1 MPFFSFDSPA
11 DLGLD
16 SNFSSLEVS
25 SVFDTAGTEYLANYS
40 DEFYADI
47 GINPNTLSTFTD
59 APISDFANINEWA
72 EVGSKAGD
80 ADWYDAFYGEDL
92 TTPSPVDD
100 PFEIARQAVEQD
112 LINNVPTELDILRE
126 LPFADQVKAIGSQ
139 IVTDFKIFGQ
149 DAVAAIQQIS
159 NFSPIINAVSSVFG
173 IPSPVAQIIQPIS
186 QAAGVATAVT
196 GTAGLVANPNTQS
209 IFTDPVVRSALY
221 ATVGLLA
228 PEAGRTIQQGLALYD
243 LGRATGAIPPP
254 TTSPSAVNTG
264 PLSGEAFNNLNT
276 PSILTDP
283 AARAALYAT
292 VGIIAPEAG
301 RAINT
306 GVALYDLSRS
316 AGAVTTPTTT
326 TPGTVTT
333 DATGLVILDE
343 AQTAQ
348 LERNISPIYRSS
360 AVDATNSLYVPI
372 TAEPGA
378 TFRELTVEETIK
390 LESFV
395 DPRYRSIIDLP
406 TDPAKR
412 ETYVQALETIQTT
425 TTALNEFDAYKSQ
438 TTADIL
444 KTSDDIYNI
453 NARLED
459 PTTTEQERILLEEQL
474 AGEYEKLAVSQSALE
489 QTNTAIGLVSTAREQ
504 AAVVVLSTEA
514 STVKS
519 AAPVGG
525 AVDQY
530 SMVKNANGTYS
541 VFDRATNTTVLTGLT
556 EQAAISQVQALGIT
570 APGITEKT
578 ATPVAVDGGDL
589 GEIVIT
595 ASRIVNP
602 PAGITTAETN
612 QARQQQTIREL
623 RNNAAQSGDWRVRLR
638 LAPNSNY
645 LYNAPSPGILSEL
658 KATDG
663 VIFPYTP
670 SIETAYIANYD
681 PYELT
686 HSNYRSY
693 FYKGS
698 HVDAINVR
706 GTFTAQDSKE
716 ADYLLAVIHF
726 FRSCTKMFYGK
737 DEQRGAPPPL
747 VYLNGYGDYQ
757 FSEHPCVVSQFNY
770 TLPPDVDY
778 IRAQNALTNN
788 TNLLNNR
795 LRNPIANN
803 PLAYSVNRLLNSKLV
818 QGALD
823 FRPTLVGTG
832 NLGISSPTYV
842 PTKMEISITL
852 LPIQSRSQ
860 ISNNFSVKEFANG
873 NLLKGGY
880 W

>member
-1 MPFFSFDSPA
+1 MPFFSFDSAA

-40 DEFYADI
+40 DQFYADI

-59 APISDFANINEWA
+59 APISDLADINEWA
-72 EVGSKAGD
+72 QIGSVAGD
-80 ADWYDAFYGEDL
+80 ADWYDAFKGEDL
-92 TTPSPVDD
+92 KSPSLVDD
-100 PFEIARQAVEQD
+100 PYEIERVRIEND
-112 LINNVPTELDILRE
+112 LILNDGPTEVDILRE
-126 LPFADQVKAIGSQ
+126 LPFADQVKAIGSR
-139 IVTDFKIFGQ
+139 IVTDFRIFGQ

-159 NFSPIINAVSSVFG
+159 KFSPIINAVSSAFG
-173 IPSPVAQIIQPIS
+173 ISSPVEKIIQPLN
-186 QAAGVATAVT
+186 QAAGVATVVT
-196 GTAGLVANPNTQS
+196 GTAGLVANPTSTS
-209 IFTDPVVRSALY
+209 IFTDPVVRAAL
-221 ATVGLLA
+221 TTVVGLA
-228 PEAGRTIQQGLALYD
+228 SPGAGRVISTGVALYD
-243 LGRATGAIPPP
+243 LGQAAGTATKPP
-254 TTSPSAVNTG
+254 TTGPSAVNTG

-283 AARAALYAT
+283 AARAALYAA
-292 VGIIAPEAG
+292 VGIVAPEAG
-301 RAINT
+301 RTIQQ
-306 GVALYDLSRS
+306 GLALYDLGR
-316 AGAVTTPTTT
+316 AVTTPTTT
-326 TPGTVTT
+326 TPGAVTT
-333 DATGLVILDE
+333 
-343 AQTAQ
+343 
-348 LERNISPIYRSS
+348 N
-360 AVDATNSLYVPI
+360 ATNSLYVPI
-372 TAEPGA
+372 VAEPGA

-390 LESFV
+390 LESFI
-395 DPRYRSIIDLP
+395 DPRYRSITDIP
-406 TDPAKR
+406 IDPAKR
-412 ETYVQALETIQTT
+412 ETYVQALQTVEST
-425 TTALNEFDAYKSQ
+425 TTALKEFDAYKSQ
-438 TTADIL
+438 TTTDIF
-444 KTSDDIYNI
+444 KTSDNIYNI
-453 NARLED
+453 SNQLED
-459 PTTTEQERILLEEQL
+459 PNLSVEQRAVLEQEL
-474 AGEYEKLAVSQSALE
+474 AGEYDKLAVSQSALE
-489 QTNTAIGLVSTAREQ
+489 QTNTAIGLVTTARDQ
-504 AAVVVLSTEA
+504 ATTVIVSTNATTVNSPAAVGG
-514 STVKS
+514 S
-519 AAPVGG
+519 AT
-525 AVDQY
+525 DQY
-530 SMVKNANGTYS
+530 SVVKSPNGTYS
-541 VFDRATNTTVLTGLT
+541 IFDRTTSTTVQSGLSA
-556 EQAAISQVQALGIT
+556 QAAITQIANLAIT
-570 APGITEKT
+570 TPGITEKT

-595 ASRIVNP
+595 ASRIVDP

-612 QARQQQTIREL
+612 QARQQQTVREL

-645 LYNAPSPGILSEL
+645 LYNAPSPGILSAL

-670 SIETAYIANYD
+670 SIETAYKANYD

-686 HSNYRSY
+686 HSNYRGY
-693 FYKGS
+693 FYKNS
-698 HVDAINVR
+698 YVDAVNVR

-726 FRSCTKMFYGK
+726 FRSCTKMFYGAN
-737 DEQRGAPPPL
+737 DNQRGAPPPL

-757 FSEHPCVVSQFNY
+757 FNEHPCVVNQFNY

-778 IRAQNALTNN
+778 IRAQSALTNN

-803 PLAYSVNRLLNSKLV
+803 PLAYSVNRLLNSNLV

-823 FRPTLVGTG
+823 VRPTLVGTG